1 MNTTSRKFLVLGTRI
16 GKIIMP
22 KEIVSDLISITDKS
36 INTNEDFGY
45 ALAGQIKNEKVLTK
59 KDLGPIWAWLED
71 EVTLYIK
78 NILKD
83 IDIKFRPKS
92 SSSEDLD
99 IDASIES
106 MWTVSQVENE
116 YNPVHYHGDVKSFED
131 LSPNCQVSSVLY
143 LKIPKRSTRK
153 LKNKK
158 SNPDG
163 FIEFISQG
171 FGTTLQSLSS
181 GSMRF
186 KPIVGHLYIFPSW
199 LLHTVYPFV
208 GKGERRS
215 ISFNSSYKVVKKSEG

>member
-1 MNTTSRKFLVLGTRI
+1 MNTTSRKLLVLGTKI

-36 INTNEDFGY
+36 INSNEDFGY
-45 ALAGQIKNEKVLTK
+45 ALAGQIKDEKVLTK
-59 KDLGPIWAWLED
+59 KDLGPIWAWLEN
-71 EVTLYIK
+71 EVNLYIK
-78 NILKD
+78 TILKD
-83 IDIKFRPKS
+83 IDINFKPRS
-92 SSSEDLD
+92 ASSENLE

-215 ISFNSSYKVVKKSEG
+215 LSFNSSFKIVNK

>member
-1 MNTTSRKFLVLGTRI
+1 MNTTSRKLLVLGARI

-22 KEIVSDLISITDKS
+22 KEIVSDLISITDRS
-36 INTNEDFGY
+36 ISSNEDFGY

-83 IDIKFRPKS
+83 IDINFRQRS
-92 SSSEDLD
+92 ASSENLD
-99 IDASIES
+99 IDTSIES
-106 MWTVSQVENE
+106 MWTVSQIENE
-116 YNPVHYHGDVKSFED
+116 YNPVHFHTEIKSFED
-131 LSPNCQVSSVLY
+131 ISPNCQVSSVLY
-143 LKIPKRSTRK
+143 LKTPKSSTRK

-171 FGTTLQSLSS
+171 FGTALQSLSS

>member
-1 MNTTSRKFLVLGTRI
+1 MNTTSRKLLVLGARI

-36 INTNEDFGY
+36 INSNEDFGY
-45 ALAGQIKNEKVLTK
+45 ALAGQIKDEKVLTK
-59 KDLGPIWAWLED
+59 KDLGPIWAWLEN
-71 EVTLYIK
+71 EVNLYIK
-78 NILKD
+78 TILKD
-83 IDIKFRPKS
+83 IDINFKPRS
-92 SSSEDLD
+92 ASSENLE

>member
-1 MNTTSRKFLVLGTRI
+1 MNTTSRKLLVLGTRI

-36 INTNEDFGY
+36 INSNEDFGY
-45 ALAGQIKNEKVLTK
+45 ALAGQIKDEKVLTK
-59 KDLGPIWAWLED
+59 KDLGPIWAWLEN
-71 EVTLYIK
+71 EVNLYIK
-78 NILKD
+78 TILKD
-83 IDIKFRPKS
+83 IDINFKPRS
-92 SSSEDLD
+92 ASSENLE

>member
-1 MNTTSRKFLVLGTRI
+1 MNTTSRKLLVLGTKI

-36 INTNEDFGY
+36 INSNEDFGY
-45 ALAGQIKNEKVLTK
+45 ALAGQIKDEKVLTK
-59 KDLGPIWAWLED
+59 KDLGPIWAWLEN
-71 EVTLYIK
+71 EVNLYIK
-78 NILKD
+78 TILKD
-83 IDIKFRPKS
+83 IDINFKPRS
-92 SSSEDLD
+92 ASSENLE

>member
-1 MNTTSRKFLVLGTRI
+1 MNTTSRKLLVLGTRI

-36 INTNEDFGY
+36 INSNEDFGY
-45 ALAGQIKNEKVLTK
+45 ALAGQIKDEKVLTK
-59 KDLGPIWAWLED
+59 KDLGPIWAWLEN
-71 EVTLYIK
+71 EVNLYIK
-78 NILKD
+78 TILKD
-83 IDIKFRPKS
+83 IDINFKPRS
-92 SSSEDLD
+92 ASSENLE

-171 FGTTLQSLSS
+171 FGTALQSLSS

>member
-1 MNTTSRKFLVLGTRI
+1 MNTTSRKLLVLGTRI

-36 INTNEDFGY
+36 INSNEDFGY
-45 ALAGQIKNEKVLTK
+45 ALAGQIKDEKVLTK
-59 KDLGPIWAWLED
+59 KDLGPIWAWLEN
-71 EVTLYIK
+71 EVNLYIK
-78 NILKD
+78 TILKD
-83 IDIKFRPKS
+83 IDINFKPRS
-92 SSSEDLD
+92 ASSENLE

-163 FIEFISQG
+163 FIEFTSQG
-171 FGTTLQSLSS
+171 FGTTFQSLSS

>member
-1 MNTTSRKFLVLGTRI
+1 MNTTSRKLLVLGARI
-16 GKIIMP
+16 AKIIMP

-36 INTNEDFGY
+36 INSNEDFGY
-45 ALAGQIKNEKVLTK
+45 ALAGQIKDEKVLTK
-59 KDLGPIWAWLED
+59 KDLGPIWAWLEN
-71 EVTLYIK
+71 EVNLYIK
-78 NILKD
+78 TILKD
-83 IDIKFRPKS
+83 IDINFKPRS
-92 SSSEDLD
+92 ASSENLE

-171 FGTTLQSLSS
+171 FGTALQSLSS

>member
-1 MNTTSRKFLVLGTRI
+1 MNTTSRKLLVLGTRI

-36 INTNEDFGY
+36 INSNEDFGY

-59 KDLGPIWAWLED
+59 KDLGPIWAWLEN
-71 EVTLYIK
+71 EVNLYIK
-78 NILKD
+78 TILKD
-83 IDIKFRPKS
+83 IDINFKPRS
-92 SSSEDLD
+92 ASSENLE

-171 FGTTLQSLSS
+171 FGTALQSLSS

-215 ISFNSSYKVVKKSEG
+215 ISFNSSFKVVKKSEG

>member
-1 MNTTSRKFLVLGTRI
+1 MNTTSRKLLVLGARI
-16 GKIIMP
+16 GKITMP

-36 INTNEDFGY
+36 INSNEDFGY
-45 ALAGQIKNEKVLTK
+45 ALASQIKNEKVLTK

-83 IDIKFRPKS
+83 IDINFRPRS
-92 SSSEDLD
+92 ASSENLE

-171 FGTTLQSLSS
+171 FGTSFQSLSS

>member
-1 MNTTSRKFLVLGTRI
+1 MNTASRKLIVLGARI

-36 INTNEDFGY
+36 INSNEDFGY
-45 ALAGQIKNEKVLTK
+45 ALAGQIKDEKVLTK
-59 KDLGPIWAWLED
+59 KDLGPIWAWLEN
-71 EVTLYIK
+71 EVNLYIK
-78 NILKD
+78 TILKD
-83 IDIKFRPKS
+83 IDINFKPRS
-92 SSSEDLD
+92 ASSENLE

>member
-1 MNTTSRKFLVLGTRI
+1 MNTTSRKLLVLGTKI

-36 INTNEDFGY
+36 INSNEDFGY
-45 ALAGQIKNEKVLTK
+45 ALAGQIKDEKVLTK
-59 KDLGPIWAWLED
+59 KDLGPIWAWLEN
-71 EVTLYIK
+71 EVNLYIK
-78 NILKD
+78 TILKD
-83 IDIKFRPKS
+83 IDINFKPRS
-92 SSSEDLD
+92 ASSENLE

-171 FGTTLQSLSS
+171 FGTSFQSLSS

>member
-1 MNTTSRKFLVLGTRI
+1 MNTTSRKLLVLGTRI

-36 INTNEDFGY
+36 INSNEDFGY
-45 ALAGQIKNEKVLTK
+45 ALAGQIKDEKVLTK
-59 KDLGPIWAWLED
+59 KDLGPIWAWLEN
-71 EVTLYIK
+71 EVNLYIK
-78 NILKD
+78 TILKD
-83 IDIKFRPKS
+83 IDINFKPRS
-92 SSSEDLD
+92 ASSENLE

-171 FGTTLQSLSS
+171 FGTSFQSLSS

-186 KPIVGHLYIFPSW
+186 RPIVGHLYIFPSW

>member
-1 MNTTSRKFLVLGTRI
+1 MNTTSRKLLVLGTRI
-16 GKIIMP
+16 GRIIMP

-36 INTNEDFGY
+36 INSNEDFGY
-45 ALAGQIKNEKVLTK
+45 ALAGQIKDEKVLTK
-59 KDLGPIWAWLED
+59 KDLGPIWAWLEN
-71 EVTLYIK
+71 EVNLYIK
-78 NILKD
+78 TILKD
-83 IDIKFRPKS
+83 IDINFKPRS
-92 SSSEDLD
+92 ASSENLE

-158 SNPDG
+158 RNPDG
-163 FIEFISQG
+163 FIEFINQG

-181 GSMRF
+181 GSMRI

>member
-1 MNTTSRKFLVLGTRI
+1 MNTTSRKLLVLGTRI

-36 INTNEDFGY
+36 INSNEDFGY
-45 ALAGQIKNEKVLTK
+45 ALAGQIKDEKVLTK
-59 KDLGPIWAWLED
+59 KDLGPIWAWLEN
-71 EVTLYIK
+71 EVNLYIK
-78 NILKD
+78 TILKD
-83 IDIKFRPKS
+83 IDINFNPRS
-92 SSSEDLD
+92 ASSENLE

-171 FGTTLQSLSS
+171 FGTSFQSLSS

>member
-1 MNTTSRKFLVLGTRI
+1 MNTTSRKLLVLGTRI

-36 INTNEDFGY
+36 INSSEDFGY
-45 ALAGQIKNEKVLTK
+45 ALAGQIKDEKVLTK
-59 KDLGPIWAWLED
+59 KDLGPIWDWLEN
-71 EVTLYIK
+71 EVNLYIK
-78 NILKD
+78 TILKD
-83 IDIKFRPKS
+83 IDINFKPRS
-92 SSSEDLD
+92 ASSENLE

-163 FIEFISQG
+163 CIEFINQG
-171 FGTTLQSLSS
+171 LGTTLQSLSS

>member
-1 MNTTSRKFLVLGTRI
+1 MNTTSRKLLVLGTRI

-36 INTNEDFGY
+36 INSNEDFGY
-45 ALAGQIKNEKVLTK
+45 ALAGQIKDEKVLTK

-83 IDIKFRPKS
+83 IDINFKPRS
-92 SSSEDLD
+92 ASSENLE

-163 FIEFISQG
+163 AIEFISQG
-171 FGTTLQSLSS
+171 FGTELQSLSV
-181 GSMRF
+181 GSRRF
-186 KPIVGHLYIFPSW
+186 KPTVGHLYIFPSW

-215 ISFNSSYKVVKKSEG
+215 ISFNSSFKVVKKLEG

>member
-1 MNTTSRKFLVLGTRI
+1 MNTTSRKLLVLGTRI
-16 GKIIMP
+16 GKIIIP

-36 INTNEDFGY
+36 INSNEDFGY
-45 ALAGQIKNEKVLTK
+45 ALAGQIKDEKVLTK
-59 KDLGPIWAWLED
+59 KDLGPIWAWLEN
-71 EVTLYIK
+71 EVNLYIK
-78 NILKD
+78 TILKD
-83 IDIKFRPKS
+83 IDINFKPRS
-92 SSSEDLD
+92 ASSENLE

>member
-1 MNTTSRKFLVLGTRI
+1 MNTTSRKLLVLGTRI
-16 GKIIMP
+16 DKIIMP

-36 INTNEDFGY
+36 INSNEDFGY
-45 ALAGQIKNEKVLTK
+45 ALAGQIKDEKVLTK
-59 KDLGPIWAWLED
+59 KDLGPIWAWLEN
-71 EVTLYIK
+71 EVNLYIK
-78 NILKD
+78 TILKD
-83 IDIKFRPKS
+83 IDINFKPRS
-92 SSSEDLD
+92 ASSENLE

>member
-1 MNTTSRKFLVLGTRI
+1 MNTTSRKLLVLGTRI

-36 INTNEDFGY
+36 INSNEDFGY
-45 ALAGQIKNEKVLTK
+45 ALAGQIKDEKVLTK
-59 KDLGPIWAWLED
+59 KDLGPIWAWLEN
-71 EVTLYIK
+71 EVNLYIK
-78 NILKD
+78 TILKD
-83 IDIKFRPKS
+83 IDINFKPRS
-92 SSSEDLD
+92 ASSENLE

-143 LKIPKRSTRK
+143 LKTPKRSTRK

-171 FGTTLQSLSS
+171 FGTALQSLSS

>member
-1 MNTTSRKFLVLGTRI
+1 MNTTSRKLLVLGTRI

-36 INTNEDFGY
+36 INSNEDFGY
-45 ALAGQIKNEKVLTK
+45 ALAGQIKDEKVLTK
-59 KDLGPIWAWLED
+59 KDLGPIWAWLEN
-71 EVTLYIK
+71 EVNLYIK
-78 NILKD
+78 TILKD
-83 IDIKFRPKS
+83 IDINFKPRS
-92 SSSEDLD
+92 ASSENLE

-158 SNPDG
+158 RNPDG
-163 FIEFISQG
+163 FIEFINQG

-181 GSMRF
+181 GSMRI

>member
-1 MNTTSRKFLVLGTRI
+1 MNTASRKLLVLGARI
-16 GKIIMP
+16 GKITMP
-22 KEIVSDLISITDKS
+22 KEIVSVLISITDKS
-36 INTNEDFGY
+36 IISNEDFGY

-83 IDIKFRPKS
+83 IDINFRQRS
-92 SSSEDLD
+92 ASSENHD
-99 IDASIES
+99 IDSSIES

-131 LSPNCQVSSVLY
+131 LSPNCQVSSVSY

-163 FIEFISQG
+163 SIEFISQG
-171 FGTTLQSLSS
+171 FGTELQSLSV
-181 GSMRF
+181 GSRRF
-186 KPIVGHLYIFPSW
+186 KPTVGHLYIFPSW

-215 ISFNSSYKVVKKSEG
+215 ISFNSSFKVVKKSEG

>member
-1 MNTTSRKFLVLGTRI
+1 MNTTSRKLIVLGARI

-36 INTNEDFGY
+36 INSNEDFGY
-45 ALAGQIKNEKVLTK
+45 ALAGQIKDEKVLTK
-59 KDLGPIWAWLED
+59 KDLGPIWAWLEN
-71 EVTLYIK
+71 EVNLYIK
-78 NILKD
+78 TILKD
-83 IDIKFRPKS
+83 IDINFNPRS
-92 SSSEDLD
+92 ASSENLE

>member
-1 MNTTSRKFLVLGTRI
+1 MNTTSRKLLVLGTKI

-36 INTNEDFGY
+36 INSNEDFGY
-45 ALAGQIKNEKVLTK
+45 ALAGQIKDEKVLTK
-59 KDLGPIWAWLED
+59 KDLGPIWAWLEN
-71 EVTLYIK
+71 EVNLYIK
-78 NILKD
+78 TILKD
-83 IDIKFRPKS
+83 IDINFKPRS
-92 SSSEDLD
+92 ASSENLE

-143 LKIPKRSTRK
+143 LKTPKRSTRK

-163 FIEFISQG
+163 SIEFISQG
-171 FGTTLQSLSS
+171 FGTELQSLSS

>member
-1 MNTTSRKFLVLGTRI
+1 MNTTSRKLLVLGARI
-16 GKIIMP
+16 GKITMP

-36 INTNEDFGY
+36 IKSNEDFGY

-71 EVTLYIK
+71 EVTLYVK

-83 IDIKFRPKS
+83 IDINFRQRS
-92 SSSEDLD
+92 DSSENLD

-163 FIEFISQG
+163 SIEFISQG
-171 FGTTLQSLSS
+171 FGTELQSLSV
-181 GSMRF
+181 GSRRF
-186 KPIVGHLYIFPSW
+186 KPTVGHLYIFPSW

-215 ISFNSSYKVVKKSEG
+215 ISFNSSFKVVSKSEG

>member
-1 MNTTSRKFLVLGTRI
+1 MNTTSRKLLVLGTRI

-36 INTNEDFGY
+36 INSNEDFGY
-45 ALAGQIKNEKVLTK
+45 ALAGQIKDEKVLTK
-59 KDLGPIWAWLED
+59 KDLGPIWAWLEN
-71 EVTLYIK
+71 EVNLYIK
-78 NILKD
+78 TILKD
-83 IDIKFRPKS
+83 IDINFKPRS
-92 SSSEDLD
+92 ASSENLE

-171 FGTTLQSLSS
+171 FGTTFQSLSS

>member
-1 MNTTSRKFLVLGTRI
+1 MNTTSRKLIVLGARI

-83 IDIKFRPKS
+83 IDIKFSPKS

-116 YNPVHYHGDVKSFED
+116 YNPVHYHTEIKSSED
-131 LSPNCQVSSVLY
+131 ISPNCQVSSVLY
-143 LKIPKRSTRK
+143 LKTPKSSTRK

-158 SNPDG
+158 NNPDG
-163 FIEFISQG
+163 AIEFISQG
-171 FGTTLQSLSS
+171 YGMELQSLSV
-181 GSMRF
+181 GSRRIR
-186 KPIVGHLYIFPSW
+186 PTVGHLYIFPSW

>member
-1 MNTTSRKFLVLGTRI
+1 MNTTSRKLLVLGTKI

-36 INTNEDFGY
+36 INSNEDFGY
-45 ALAGQIKNEKVLTK
+45 ALAGQIKDEKVLTK
-59 KDLGPIWAWLED
+59 KDLGPIWAWLEN
-71 EVTLYIK
+71 EVNLYIK
-78 NILKD
+78 TILKD
-83 IDIKFRPKS
+83 IDINFKPRS
-92 SSSEDLD
+92 ASSENLE

-215 ISFNSSYKVVKKSEG
+215 ISFNSSYKVDKKSEG

>member
-1 MNTTSRKFLVLGTRI
+1 MNTTSRKLLVLGTRI

-36 INTNEDFGY
+36 INSNEDFGY
-45 ALAGQIKNEKVLTK
+45 ALAGQIKDEKVLTK
-59 KDLGPIWAWLED
+59 KDLGPIWTWLEN
-71 EVTLYIK
+71 EVNLYIK
-78 NILKD
+78 TILKD
-83 IDIKFRPKS
+83 VDINFNPRS
-92 SSSEDLD
+92 ASSENLE

-171 FGTTLQSLSS
+171 FGTSFQSLSS

-199 LLHTVYPFV
+199 LPHTVYPFV